1 MCCNDLRALQAL
13 HACRQLD
20 LRVPEEVAIL
30 GVNNETVRCELSN
43 PQLSSIPVNTEYY
56 GQMAA
61 RILTHL
67 MNGIEPD
74 TMELWL
80 MNVDIALYPQ
90 AGPLQHVPKNARKLL
105 AHKQQI
111 KKLFGATTAKGVTL
125 IPTAMYF
132 KDGRVKVE
140 IAIAEGKRSY
150 DKRDDIKQREMDRE
164 ARRGMTRKTL

>member
-1 MCCNDLRALQAL
+1 MAKGKKKKKENLAPRIENRRAKRDYNLSGHLECGIVLRGTEVKSVR
-13 HACRQLD
+13 HA
-20 LRVPEEVAIL
+20 RVSL
-30 GVNNETVRCELSN
+30 GEGYASVDPN
-43 PQLSSIPVNTEYY
+43 
-56 GQMAA
+56 
-61 RILTHL
+61 
-67 MNGIEPD
+67 
-74 TMELWL
+74 TMEMWL

-90 AGPLQHVPKNARKLL
+90 AGPLQHAPKNARKLL

-150 DKRDDIKQREMDRE
+150 DKRDDIKKREMEKD

>member
-1 MCCNDLRALQAL
+1 MGKGKNKKKANLEPRIENRRAKRDYNLSGQIECGIVLQGSEVKSIR
-13 HACRQLD
+13 HS
-20 LRVPEEVAIL
+20 RV
-30 GVNNETVRCELSN
+30 
-43 PQLSSIPVNTEYY
+43 SIAEGYASV
-56 GQMAA
+56 
-61 RILTHL
+61 H
-67 MNGIEPD
+67 PD

-80 MNVDIALYPQ
+80 HNVDIALYPQ

-150 DKRDDIKQREMDRE
+150 DKRDDIKKKEMDRE
-164 ARRGMTRKTL
+164 AKRGMTRKVL

>member
-1 MCCNDLRALQAL
+1 MAKGKKKKQNMEPRIENRRARRDYNLSGHLECGIVLQGTEVKSVR
-13 HACRQLD
+13 HA
-20 LRVPEEVAIL
+20 RVSL
-30 GVNNETVRCELSN
+30 GEGYASVDPN
-43 PQLSSIPVNTEYY
+43 
-56 GQMAA
+56 
-61 RILTHL
+61 
-67 MNGIEPD
+67 

-80 MNVDIALYPQ
+80 NNVDIALYPQ

-111 KKLFGATTAKGVTL
+111 KKLFGATTSKGVTL

-140 IAIAEGKRSY
+140 IAIAEGRRSY
-150 DKRDDIKQREMDRE
+150 DKRDDIKKREMEKD

>member
-1 MCCNDLRALQAL
+1 MAKRKKQKQNMEPRIENRRAKRDYNLSGHL
-13 HACRQLD
+13 ECWIVLSGTEVKSVRHA
-20 LRVPEEVAIL
+20 RVSL
-30 GVNNETVRCELSN
+30 GEGYASV
-43 PQLSSIPVNTEYY
+43 
-56 GQMAA
+56 
-61 RILTHL
+61 
-67 MNGIEPD
+67 EPD

-80 MNVDIALYPQ
+80 HNVDIALYPQ
-90 AGPLQHVPKNARKLL
+90 AGPLQHAPKNARKLL

>member
-1 MCCNDLRALQAL
+1 MAKRKKKKENLQPRIENRRAKRDYNLSGHLECGIVLRGSEVKSVR
-13 HACRQLD
+13 HS
-20 LRVPEEVAIL
+20 RV
-30 GVNNETVRCELSN
+30 
-43 PQLSSIPVNTEYY
+43 SIVEGY
-56 GQMAA
+56 AA
-61 RILTHL
+61 V
-67 MNGIEPD
+67 EPD

-80 MNVDIALYPQ
+80 HNVDIALYPQ

-105 AHKQQI
+105 VHKQQI

-150 DKRDDIKQREMDRE
+150 DKRDDIKAKEMERD
-164 ARRGMTRKTL
+164 ARRGMTRKVL